1 MVEYAWCVDM
11 LGGWVI
17 LIKEEIGRSAQV
29 HYCFRSS
36 LERSELNGNGQ
47 VFHARAK
54 INSVV
59 GLVAP

>member
-1 MVEYAWCVDM
+1 VDM

-29 HYCFRSS
+29 HY
-36 LERSELNGNGQ
+36 GNGQ

-54 INSVV
+54 IHSV

>member
-1 MVEYAWCVDM
+1 M
-11 LGGWVI
+11 
-17 LIKEEIGRSAQV
+17 IKEEIGRSAQV